1 MLFSDVVGQSAAKA
15 HLLGMWQQNHLPHAL
30 LINGKEGT
38 GGLPLAFALA
48 QYLFCSN
55 KSATDA
61 CGQCPNCQKV
71 SKLEHADL
79 HFSFP
84 TIKDGMG
91 KKLDAV
97 SNNYLKEFRP
107 FILAQP
113 YATLYEWLQQI
124 QAENKQGNI
133 SAEEC
138 RLIIEKLN
146 LKAYEGGLKLMIIW
160 RPEFLGKE
168 GNILLKLIEEPPADT
183 VIILVS
189 ESVESILPTILSRV
203 QLIKLPPTQA
213 SELEQALL
221 SRNGLDPK
229 KAKQIAMMA
238 DGSYTEA
245 IALIQHIENDLFPM
259 ARQWFNMMFTQN
271 GVGVAKFVDE
281 LAKQGREQQKNFLH
295 YVIHLLEA
303 TIRQRYTNVS
313 ILANEE
319 LTFVQKLAAASLS
332 FEAIETLIEEI
343 GKTSYYIQRNASA
356 KIQMQALSI
365 KMMHAIQNKKVSSL
379 VQ

>member
-1 MLFSDVVGQSAAKA
+1 MFFSDVVGQSAAKV

-55 KSATDA
+55 KTEQDS
-61 CGQCPNCQKV
+61 CGKCPSCQKV
-71 SKLEHADL
+71 AKMEHADV
-79 HFSFP
+79 HYSFP
-84 TIKDGMG
+84 TIKTGTG
-91 KKLDAV
+91 KNQEALSD
-97 SNNYLKEFRP
+97 NYLKEFRK
-107 FILAQP
+107 
-113 YATLYEWLQQI
+113 YTLSNTYGTTYDWLQFI
-124 QAENKQGNI
+124 NAENKQGNI
-133 SAEEC
+133 TAEEC
-138 RLIIEKLN
+138 RIIIEKLN

-160 RPEFLGKE
+160 RPEYLGKS

-189 ESVESILPTILSRV
+189 ESVEEILPTILSRV
-203 QLIKLPPTQA
+203 QLIKLPPIQA
-213 SELEQALL
+213 GAIEQALL
-221 SRNGLDPK
+221 SSNGLDPK

-238 DGSYTEA
+238 DGSYSEA
-245 IALIQHIENDLFPM
+245 VALIQHIENDLFPM
-259 ARQWFNMMFTQN
+259 ARQWFNMIFTQN
-271 GVGVAKFVDE
+271 GIGVAKFVDD
-281 LAKQGREQQKNFLH
+281 LAKQGREQQKNFLQ

-303 TIRQRYTNVS
+303 TIRQRYTQVS

-319 LTFVQKLAAASLS
+319 LTFVQKLAAASIS
-332 FEAIETLIEEI
+332 FEALEKLIEEI
-343 GKTSYYIQRNASA
+343 SKTSYYIQRNASA
-356 KIQMQALSI
+356 KVQMQALSI

>member
-1 MLFSDVVGQSAAKA
+1 MLFSDVVGQAAAKA

-38 GGLPLAFALA
+38 GGLPMAFALA

-55 KSATDA
+55 KSATDS

-71 SKLEHADL
+71 SKLEHADVHL
-79 HFSFP
+79 SFP
-84 TIKDGMG
+84 TIRIAE
-91 KKLDAV
+91 KKTEAL
-97 SNNYLKEFRP
+97 SNNYIKEFRP

-113 YATLYEWLQQI
+113 YATVFEWLQHI
-124 QAENKQGNI
+124 HAENKQGNI
-133 SAEEC
+133 TAEEC

-146 LKAYEGGLKLMIIW
+146 LKSYEGGLKLMIIW
-160 RPEFLGKE
+160 RPEYLGKE

-183 VIILVS
+183 IIILVS

-203 QLIKLPPTQA
+203 QLIKLPPIQV
-213 SELEQALL
+213 SEIEQALL
-221 SRNGLDPK
+221 NKHNLEPK

-245 IALIQHIENDLFPM
+245 ITLIQHIENDLFPM
-259 ARQWFNMMFTQN
+259 ARQWFNMIFTQN
-271 GVGVAKFVDE
+271 GIGVVKFVDE
-281 LAKQGREQQKNFLH
+281 LSKQGREQQRNFLQ

-303 TIRQRYTNVS
+303 TLRQRYTNIS

-319 LTFVQKLAAASLS
+319 LTFVQKLAAAPMS

-356 KIQMQALSI
+356 KIQLQALCI
-365 KMMHAIQNKKVSSL
+365 KMMYAIQNKKVSSL